1 MLELLGRREEAIAAY
16 RWFDEQLVGRA
27 ELQRNAEWITEIALG
42 FLRYSVLTRN
52 KELPR
57 RARHVLNEMLQVAY
71 ERVDRTYWPARI
83 AAADLLR
90 ERYNNDEEDGSISD
104 YKAALRINEN
114 LPQAYVGMG
123 EVALQRWDFEEV
135 ERLARRAL
143 NVNPNDAPALH
154 LLAGKLVLE
163 RRYGQAI
170 EVCERALAIN
180 PNDLSALSISAA
192 ASACQYDDGELR
204 RTSSRVAAINP
215 RCALLHRTLGDALS
229 GIRQY
234 AASEAEYKKAIEID
248 PTDANA
254 HTELG
259 MMYMQWGAEKKARAV
274 LDRAWAL
281 DPFNE
286 RTKFTLELLEKLEKF
301 DRVETEHFIVKYDAA
316 REPGIGDFVAEY
328 LEGVYES
335 VTGDYETP
343 LSGKTIIEL
352 FPTHRAFGVRITGK
366 PWIHTV
372 GACTGRVIALASP
385 RDVTGL
391 GSYNLARVLKHEFTH
406 TVTLEATHNRIPHW
420 FTEGLAVYQEDAP
433 RAFAWCEMLADAL
446 RRDRLFTLESIDWG
460 FIRPRRPGDRQ
471 LAYAQ
476 SEWMCEYIVERFGYD
491 AINAMIRRFRQG
503 QRQNQV
509 FMEELGIGTE
519 EFNGDFRE
527 WARQQAVRWGF
538 DLAPPEN
545 ADELRRLA
553 ETTRDDASLFAR
565 LACAELDGGEFE
577 GAFTAAKRALELDE
591 NQRIALDVLAKI
603 LTAYAER
610 EERESARRAL
620 DDKALPVL
628 ERLLAVDPDGW
639 TAPKYLADIALRRGE
654 YDRAVGLLKRLQRL
668 CPIDPTSWRGLAG
681 VYLERGLEEL
691 ALPQLLELA
700 RIEGNDSQVPAGIAA
715 IYKHRGRWREARFWY
730 QSALYSDPF
739 SVELHEALG
748 DTNMQV
754 GDTRAALRE
763 YRTLAKLEPDNP
775 THFENAAFAA
785 HKIGDKDLAE
795 SLAREALKLDPA
807 SGARSLVP

>member
-1 MLELLGRREEAIAAY
+1 MSLLPLLRASSLSLVTVTWILASTARSSAQDSDEDSSGNTSLTTLVDARDLLLTGSYERAIEAYERLATNPQHALSARLGAARCRLQIGLYGEAISALTSLDADDSAELHHLLAVLYQRVGRYDKALTHVRSAIARSAASPLVGADTHAGARRLHAGMLELLGRREEAIAAY

-274 LDRAWAL
+274 LDRSSRWNFSRSSKSSTAL
-281 DPFNE
+281 KPSISSSSTT
-286 RTKFTLELLEKLEKF
+286 R
-301 DRVETEHFIVKYDAA
+301 RASRA
-316 REPGIGDFVAEY
+316 
-328 LEGVYES
+328 S
-335 VTGDYETP
+335 VT
-343 LSGKTIIEL
+343 SSQSIW
-352 FPTHRAFGVRITGK
+352 R
-366 PWIHTV
+366 
-372 GACTGRVIALASP
+372 ACTSP
-385 RDVTGL
+385 
-391 GSYNLARVLKHEFTH
+391 S
-406 TVTLEATHNRIPHW
+406 
-420 FTEGLAVYQEDAP
+420 
-433 RAFAWCEMLADAL
+433 RA
-446 RRDRLFTLESIDWG
+446 
-460 FIRPRRPGDRQ
+460 
-471 LAYAQ
+471 
-476 SEWMCEYIVERFGYD
+476 
-491 AINAMIRRFRQG
+491 
-503 QRQNQV
+503 
-509 FMEELGIGTE
+509 
-519 EFNGDFRE
+519 
-527 WARQQAVRWGF
+527 
-538 DLAPPEN
+538 
-545 ADELRRLA
+545 
-553 ETTRDDASLFAR
+553 TTRR
-565 LACAELDGGEFE
+565 RCP
-577 GAFTAAKRALELDE
+577 
-591 NQRIALDVLAKI
+591 
-603 LTAYAER
+603 
-610 EERESARRAL
+610 ARRSSSCF
-620 DDKALPVL
+620 PRTV
-628 ERLLAVDPDGW
+628 R
-639 TAPKYLADIALRRGE
+639 
-654 YDRAVGLLKRLQRL
+654 
-668 CPIDPTSWRGLAG
+668 
-681 VYLERGLEEL
+681 
-691 ALPQLLELA
+691 
-700 RIEGNDSQVPAGIAA
+700 
-715 IYKHRGRWREARFWY
+715 
-730 QSALYSDPF
+730 
-739 SVELHEALG
+739 SVCA
-748 DTNMQV
+748 
-754 GDTRAALRE
+754 
-763 YRTLAKLEPDNP
+763 
-775 THFENAAFAA
+775 
-785 HKIGDKDLAE
+785 
-795 SLAREALKLDPA
+795 
-807 SGARSLVP
+807 